1 MSGLDFGILS
11 TAKVYTTNNKSNEKD
26 LYDNINKFDLAAI
39 FGAWAKIKV
48 SKKFNVLFE
57 LRYSQSIM
65 NQNNNNSGAAFEDI
79 PARFRTAGF
88 QFLTYLS
95 FNL

>member
-39 FGAWAKIKV
+39 FGA
-48 SKKFNVLFE
+48 
-57 LRYSQSIM
+57 
-65 NQNNNNSGAAFEDI
+65 
-79 PARFRTAGF
+79 
-88 QFLTYLS
+88 
-95 FNL
+95 